1 MRLINALSLYLPS
14 SYRCYILKISV
25 KMEGL
30 SSLEGWALI
39 ATYFVAMMML
49 VVFLRKHK
57 KTKEEFL
64 VANRS
69 MPWLL
74 TAFSMAAT
82 WVWAPSMFV
91 ASEKAYTQGL
101 AGVFWFVVPN
111 VLTLILF
118 AFFANKM
125 RKLRPDGWTFSD
137 YIREKY
143 SKRCHNLY
151 LIESFGLQTMS
162 FAVQLLA
169 GATIF
174 SKITGISFTATTI
187 VMAVCPLLY
196 TFASGIRSSIVTDF
210 WKMLWIVIV
219 LLLGLPIMFSSAGPN
234 ALFNGLGGITGDF
247 GSLFSATGIMVA
259 LSFGIPTTIGLLSG
273 TFGDQMFWQRV
284 FCVKADKVK
293 RTMITAAF
301 IFAAVPISLAVFGFF
316 AAGTGLAI
324 SDTQLTNVGAVMAFC
339 PKWFLYLFFVLILS
353 GLISTVDSII
363 CAVSSVAGHDVV
375 KRLSMNEKW
384 HGRIQKNI
392 FLFILFANEVRAAR
406 FAMIVVTIIAIL
418 IANIPGLTIL
428 YLFLLYGTLR
438 SSVMLPTVFAI
449 LGKRMSERGLFY
461 GILTSMIVGLPIFA
475 YGNFTGNIPMIVFGS
490 LFTILASGIM
500 AVRRKP
506 LQRGSME
513 VAIKIDR
520 TDMDKRIAEIKAVHG
535 EYLACA
541 EKMEAHIRTFR
552 ALTES
557 ARGTARDIR
566 KSVSQYKRL
575 QGKKSLNRKKSRR
588 K

>member
-1 MRLINALSLYLPS
+1 
-14 SYRCYILKISV
+14 
-25 KMEGL
+25 
-30 SSLEGWALI
+30 
-39 ATYFVAMMML
+39 
-49 VVFLRKHK
+49 
-57 KTKEEFL
+57 
-64 VANRS
+64 

>member
-1 MRLINALSLYLPS
+1 
-14 SYRCYILKISV
+14 
-25 KMEGL
+25 MEGL

-461 GILTSMIVGLPIFA
+461 GILTSMIVGLPVFA

-506 LQRGSME
+506 LQRGPME

-520 TDMDKRIAEIKAVHG
+520 TDMDKRIAEIKAVYG

>member
-1 MRLINALSLYLPS
+1 
-14 SYRCYILKISV
+14 
-25 KMEGL
+25 MEGL

-219 LLLGLPIMFSSAGPN
+219 LLLGLPIMFSSAGPE

-301 IFAAVPISLAVFGFF
+301 IFAVVPISLAVFGFF

-363 CAVSSVAGHDVV
+363 CAVSSVAGHDVA

-566 KSVSQYKRL
+566 KSVSQYKQL

>member
-1 MRLINALSLYLPS
+1 M
-14 SYRCYILKISV
+14 K
-25 KMEGL
+25 
-30 SSLEGWALI
+30 SLESFEGWVLI
-39 ATYFVAMMML
+39 AGYFAAMLAL
-49 VVFLRKHK
+49 VFFLRKRER
-57 KTKEEFL
+57 TKEEFL
-64 VANRS
+64 VASRS

-91 ASEKAYTQGL
+91 ASEKAYTQGI

-111 VLTLILF
+111 VLTLVLF

-125 RKLRPDGWTFSD
+125 RKLRPEGWTFSD

-143 SKRCHNLY
+143 SNRCHTLY

-174 SKITGISFTATTI
+174 SKITGISFTTTTI
-187 VMAVCPLLY
+187 VMAVCPLFY
-196 TFASGIRSSIVTDF
+196 TFACGIRSSIITDF

-219 LLLGLPIMFSSAGPN
+219 LVAGFPIMLSNAGPET
-234 ALFNGLGGITGDF
+234 LINGLGGITGDF
-247 GSLFSATGIMVA
+247 SSLFSGSGIMVA

-293 RTMITAAF
+293 RTMFAAAG
-301 IFAAVPISLAVFGFF
+301 IFAVVPISLALFGFI
-316 AAGTGLAI
+316 AAGAGLDI
-324 SDTQLTNVGAVMAFC
+324 RDTQLTNVGAVIAFC

-363 CAVSSVAGHDVV
+363 CAVSSVAGHDV
-375 KRLSMNEKW
+375 S
-384 HGRIQKNI
+384 
-392 FLFILFANEVRAAR
+392 VRAFNTWIKKFEKKEKISWVLEWAAADGVGVAR
-406 FAMIVVTIIAIL
+406 VSMIAVTIVAVL

-449 LGKRMSERGLFY
+449 LGKRMTERGMFY
-461 GILTSMIVGLPIFA
+461 GILTSMIVGLPVFA
-475 YGNFTGNIPMIVFGS
+475 YGNLVGNIPLIVASS
-490 LFTILASGIM
+490 LFTILASG
-500 AVRRKP
+500 
-506 LQRGSME
+506 L
-513 VAIKIDR
+513 
-520 TDMDKRIAEIKAVHG
+520 IA
-535 EYLACA
+535 L
-541 EKMEAHIRTFR
+541 
-552 ALTES
+552 
-557 ARGTARDIR
+557 D
-566 KSVSQYKRL
+566 YKRHL
-575 QGKKSLNRKKSRR
+575 KPGPIELKIVVKNLDCMNYQLDRLSKKIKEARTEMHELNKAYDELNGKSLTISIETEDEKVK
-588 K
+588 

>member
-1 MRLINALSLYLPS
+1 
-14 SYRCYILKISV
+14 
-25 KMEGL
+25 MEGL

-39 ATYFVAMMML
+39 ATYFVAMMLL

-101 AGVFWFVVPN
+101 LGVFWFVVPN

-143 SKRCHNLY
+143 SKRCHNLF

-174 SKITGISFTATTI
+174 SKITGISFTATTV
-187 VMAVCPLLY
+187 VMALCPLAY
-196 TFASGIRSSIVTDF
+196 TFASGIRSSIITDF
-210 WKMLWIVIV
+210 WKMLWIVVV
-219 LLLGLPIMFSSAGPN
+219 LLLGLPIMFSSAGPE
-234 ALFNGLGGITGDF
+234 ALFNGLGGISGGFSD
-247 GSLFSATGIMVA
+247 LFSGNGLMVT

-293 RTMITAAF
+293 QTMIAASV
-301 IFAAVPISLAVFGFF
+301 IFAVVPISLAVFGFF
-316 AAGTGLAI
+316 AAGAGLAI

-339 PKWFLYLFFVLILS
+339 PKWFLYLFFVLVLS

-375 KRLSMNEKW
+375 KRLAMNEKW
-384 HGRIQKNI
+384 HDRIQKNI

-406 FAMIVVTIIAIL
+406 FAMIVVTVSAIL

-449 LGKRMSERGLFY
+449 LGKRMSERRLFY

-475 YGNFTGNIPMIVFGS
+475 YGNFAGNIPMIVFGS
-490 LFTILASGIM
+490 LFTILASGLM
-500 AVRRKP
+500 AIRRKH
-506 LQRGSME
+506 LKRGPVEM
-513 VAIKIDR
+513 VVKIDR
-520 TDMDKRIAEIKAVHG
+520 TDMDKCIGEIKAVG
-535 EYLACA
+535 AEYLQCA
-541 EKMEAHIRTFR
+541 DKMEGHIRAFR
-552 ALTES
+552 ELTES
-557 ARGTARDIR
+557 AKGTAKEIR
-566 KSVSQYKRL
+566 KSVSHYKQL
-575 QGKKSLNRKKSRR
+575 QGSMCYVRQKKQSKFNRKKSRR

>member
-1 MRLINALSLYLPS
+1 
-14 SYRCYILKISV
+14 
-25 KMEGL
+25 MEGL

-375 KRLSMNEKW
+375 KRLAMNEKW
-384 HGRIQKNI
+384 HERIQKNI

>member
-1 MRLINALSLYLPS
+1 
-14 SYRCYILKISV
+14 
-25 KMEGL
+25 MEGL

-219 LLLGLPIMFSSAGPN
+219 LLLGLPIMFSSAGPD

-301 IFAAVPISLAVFGFF
+301 IFAVVPISLAVFGFF

-461 GILTSMIVGLPIFA
+461 SILTSMIVGLPIFA

>member
-1 MRLINALSLYLPS
+1 
-14 SYRCYILKISV
+14 
-25 KMEGL
+25 MEGL

-219 LLLGLPIMFSSAGPN
+219 LLFGLPIMFSSAGPD

-301 IFAAVPISLAVFGFF
+301 IFAVVPISLAVFGFF

-353 GLISTVDSII
+353 GLISTADSII

-461 GILTSMIVGLPIFA
+461 GILTSMIVGLPVFA

-506 LQRGSME
+506 LQRGPME

-520 TDMDKRIAEIKAVHG
+520 TDMDKRIAEIKAVYG

>member
-1 MRLINALSLYLPS
+1 
-14 SYRCYILKISV
+14 
-25 KMEGL
+25 MEGL

-101 AGVFWFVVPN
+101 AGVFWFLVPN

-219 LLLGLPIMFSSAGPN
+219 LLFGLPIMFSSAGPD

-301 IFAAVPISLAVFGFF
+301 IFAVVPISLAVFGFF

-353 GLISTVDSII
+353 GLISTADSII

-461 GILTSMIVGLPIFA
+461 GILTSMIVGLPVFA

-506 LQRGSME
+506 LQRGPME

-520 TDMDKRIAEIKAVHG
+520 TDMDKRIAEIKAVYG

>member
-1 MRLINALSLYLPS
+1 MKSLE
-14 SYRCYILKISV
+14 IF
-25 KMEGL
+25 
-30 SSLEGWALI
+30 EGWALI
-39 ATYFVAMMML
+39 AGYFAAML
-49 VVFLRKHK
+49 VLVYYLRKRE

-91 ASEKAYTQGL
+91 ASEKAYTQGV

-111 VLTLILF
+111 VLTLVLF

-125 RKLRPDGWTFSD
+125 RRLRPDGWTFSD

-143 SKRCHNLY
+143 STRCHSLY
-151 LIESFGLQTMS
+151 LVESFGLQIMS

-187 VMAVCPLLY
+187 VMAICPLFY
-196 TFASGIRSSIVTDF
+196 TFACGIRSSIITDF

-219 LLLGLPIMFSSAGPN
+219 LLAGLPIMLSNAGPDT
-234 ALFNGLGGITGDF
+234 LIKGLGGITGDF
-247 GSLFSATGIMVA
+247 DSLISYNGLLVA
-259 LSFGIPTTIGLLSG
+259 LGFGVPTTIGLLSG

-293 RTMITAAF
+293 QTMIVAAV
-301 IFAAVPISLAVFGFF
+301 IFAVVPISLALFGFI
-316 AAGTGLAI
+316 AAGAGLDI
-324 SDTQLTNVGAVMAFC
+324 NDTQLTNVGAVIAFC

-363 CAVSSVAGHDVV
+363 CAVSSVAGHDV
-375 KRLSMNEKW
+375 S
-384 HGRIQKNI
+384 
-392 FLFILFANEVRAAR
+392 VRAFNAWIKKYEKREKISWILEWAAADGVGLAR
-406 FAMIVVTIIAIL
+406 VSMVVVTVLAVL

-428 YLFLLYGTLR
+428 YLFLFYGTLR

-449 LGKRMSERGLFY
+449 LGKPMTEKGLFY

-475 YGNFTGNIPMIVFGS
+475 YGNFAGNVPMIVAGS
-490 LFTILASGIM
+490 LFTILASGLI
-500 AVRRKP
+500 ALDYRSKKIVLNGKETID
-506 LQRGSME
+506 LQKGTISMRVTIESGEAKTFIQE
-513 VAIKIDR
+513 VAKDIV
-520 TDMDKRIAEIKAVHG
+520 A
-535 EYLACA
+535 A
-541 EKMEAHIRTFR
+541 EKAICR
-552 ALTES
+552 ADASYRRMQEYISKTGLIVKFSQADE
-557 ARGTARDIR
+557 
-566 KSVSQYKRL
+566 KS
-575 QGKKSLNRKKSRR
+575 N
-588 K
+588 

>member
-1 MRLINALSLYLPS
+1 
-14 SYRCYILKISV
+14 
-25 KMEGL
+25 MEGL

-575 QGKKSLNRKKSRR
+575 QGKKSLNKKKSRR

>member
-1 MRLINALSLYLPS
+1 
-14 SYRCYILKISV
+14 
-25 KMEGL
+25 MEGL

-39 ATYFVAMMML
+39 ATYFVAMMLL

-101 AGVFWFVVPN
+101 VGVFWFVVPN

-125 RKLRPDGWTFSD
+125 RKLRPEGWTFSD

-143 SKRCHNLY
+143 SKRCHNLF

-174 SKITGISFTATTI
+174 SKITGISFTATTV
-187 VMAVCPLLY
+187 VMALCPLVY
-196 TFASGIRSSIVTDF
+196 TFASGIRSSIITDF

-219 LLLGLPIMFSSAGPN
+219 LLLGLPIMFSSAGPEV
-234 ALFNGLGGITGDF
+234 LFNGLGGVSGGFSD
-247 GSLFSATGIMVA
+247 LFSGNGLMVT

-301 IFAAVPISLAVFGFF
+301 IFAVVPISLAVFGFF

-375 KRLSMNEKW
+375 KRLAMNEKW
-384 HGRIQKNI
+384 HERIQKNI

-406 FAMIVVTIIAIL
+406 FAMIIVTVSAIL

-449 LGKRMSERGLFY
+449 LGMRMSERGLFY

-475 YGNFTGNIPMIVFGS
+475 YGNFTGNILMIVFGS
-490 LFTILASGIM
+490 LFTILASGLM
-500 AVRRKP
+500 AIRRKP
-506 LQRGSME
+506 LKRGPVEM
-513 VAIKIDR
+513 VIKIDSSG
-520 TDMDKRIAEIKAVHG
+520 TEKCIGEIKAVG
-535 EYLACA
+535 AEYLRCA
-541 EKMEAHIRTFR
+541 ERMEGQICAFQ

-557 ARGTARDIR
+557 ARETAKEIR
-566 KSVSQYKRL
+566 KSVYHYRQLKGNAYLMR
-575 QGKKSLNRKKSRR
+575 QKKQSKSNHKKSRR

>member
-1 MRLINALSLYLPS
+1 
-14 SYRCYILKISV
+14 
-25 KMEGL
+25 MEGL

-82 WVWAPSMFV
+82 WVWAPLMFV

>member
-1 MRLINALSLYLPS
+1 
-14 SYRCYILKISV
+14 
-25 KMEGL
+25 MEGL

-520 TDMDKRIAEIKAVHG
+520 TDMDKRIAEIKAVYG

>member
-1 MRLINALSLYLPS
+1 
-14 SYRCYILKISV
+14 
-25 KMEGL
+25 ME
-30 SSLEGWALI
+30 SLETYQGWLLI
-39 ATYFVAMMML
+39 AGYFAAMIVL
-49 VVFLRKHK
+49 VLFLRKRK

-69 MPWLL
+69 MPWVL

-91 ASEKAYTQGL
+91 ASEKAYTQGI

-125 RKLRPDGWTFSD
+125 RKLRPEGWTFSD

-143 SKRCHNLY
+143 SNRCHTLY

-187 VMAVCPLLY
+187 AMAVCPLFY
-196 TFASGIRSSIVTDF
+196 TFACGIRSSIITDF

-219 LLLGLPIMFSSAGPN
+219 LVAGLPIMLSNAGPEVL
-234 ALFNGLGGITGDF
+234 ADGLGGITGDF
-247 GSLFSATGIMVA
+247 GSLFSGTGIMVT

-293 RTMITAAF
+293 QTMIAAAV
-301 IFAAVPISLAVFGFF
+301 IFAVVPISLSVFGFI
-316 AAGTGLAI
+316 AAGAGIYIA
-324 SDTQLTNVGAVMAFC
+324 DTQLTNVGAVIAFC
-339 PKWFLYLFFVLILS
+339 PTWFLYLFFILILA

-363 CAVSSVAGHDVV
+363 CAVSSVAGHDVSTRAFNAWV
-375 KRLSMNEKW
+375 KKFEKREKISWVLEWAAADGVGLARVSM
-384 HGRIQKNI
+384 
-392 FLFILFANEVRAAR
+392 V
-406 FAMIVVTIIAIL
+406 VVTVLAVL

-449 LGKRMSERGLFY
+449 LGKRMTEKGLFY
-461 GILTSMIVGLPIFA
+461 GILTSMLVGLPVFA
-475 YGNFTGNIPMIVFGS
+475 VGNMVGNIPLIVVGS
-490 LFTILASGIM
+490 LFTILASGLI
-500 AVRRKP
+500 ALDYRSKKVVLSRKETID
-506 LQRGSME
+506 LEKGTISMRVTIHSGDAKKMIQE
-513 VAIKIDR
+513 VAKEFD
-520 TDMDKRIAEIKAVHG
+520 
-535 EYLACA
+535 LA
-541 EKMEAHIRTFR
+541 EKAICRADASYRRMQDYMSKTGLMIQIRQVN
-552 ALTES
+552 EKIKQS
-557 ARGTARDIR
+557 
-566 KSVSQYKRL
+566 
-575 QGKKSLNRKKSRR
+575 
-588 K
+588 